1 MLTYAGIQLAT
12 TWDSPPTQSSTVA
25 SGYTIPLDMKIA
37 IHMNANGTD
46 DVYGTPGYRS
56 NETLIVARVK
66 QTTSGECRNGCIVGL
81 TGPVELTYQD
91 KLYLWSP
98 DRRARNEDRA
108 KTEGHKPMVFTN
120 GVGKK
125 EHTDPD
131 DGKVGLS
138 YGIYLNETTSCS
150 TSTNS
155 DIACTYSR
163 LFCMGRQSHLFP
175 GSLTA
180 LHITTFEDVFN
191 QTENDSQSTQQGLQG
206 IYSAREY
213 ALDHKPV
220 PFPSVVPF
228 ALPCPHSVFLRK

>member
-12 TWDSPPTQSSTVA
+12 TWDSPPEQTSTVA
-25 SGYTIPLDMKIA
+25 GGYTIPLDMKIL
-37 IHMNANGTD
+37 IQGVDTNGNE
-46 DVYGTPGYRS
+46 VYGKPGFRS

-66 QTTSGECRNGCIVGL
+66 QTTSGECRDGCIVGL

-98 DRRARNEDRA
+98 DRRARNKRR
-108 KTEGHKPMVFTN
+108 TRNEGHKPMVFTN

-125 EHTDPD
+125 EHK
-131 DGKVGLS
+131 GAFS

-150 TSTNS
+150 TSTKS
-155 DIACTYSR
+155 DIACTYNR